1 MIRNNV
7 ITDCAER
14 WYGDPAAIM
23 VFVGADAP
31 AQSIR
36 NITIEN
42 NVINCPLTPH
52 GISVKNTDGV
62 KLFGNRITSKDVA
75 VTISDCS
82 NVTADV
88 KYNT

>member
-1 MIRNNV
+1 
-7 ITDCAER
+7 
-14 WYGDPAAIM
+14 M

-42 NVINCPLTPH
+42 NLIDCPLTPH

-62 KLFGNRITSKDVA
+62 RVFGNKVTAKDEEVIIA
-75 VTISDCS
+75 DCS
-82 NVTADV
+82 NVSTDV
-88 KYNT
+88 NYI